1 MPTVMINGAI
11 RQYDKG
17 TTFEAIVKEYQP
29 KYNYSIALVYFNGKM
44 RELSRR
50 LERDGALS
58 FITTADSSG
67 HNAYVRTAQMMLI
80 KAASEILGE
89 TGKDAHIKIEFS
101 LGNACFCSVMG
112 GIRVTPDLAERLE
125 ERMRLISEKNVP
137 IIKKTYPIDDAIELF
152 RRQGMKDKEKLFHY
166 RRSSTVNV
174 YRMEGYSDY
183 FYGYMLP
190 STGYIRLFKLQAYKG
205 GLLLILPTMDNPDEL
220 EEFVDQPSLFE
231 QLMLSTKW
239 GDLVNISTV
248 GDLNE
253 QICSGS
259 ISDMILVQEALQERR
274 IGEIAQTIHDRGKIR
289 FVLVAGPSSSGKT
302 TFSHRLAIQLKSFG
316 LRPHIISMDDY
327 FVNRDRTP
335 VDIDGNYNFDVIEAL
350 DLELFNSDM
359 VDLLNGETIEMP
371 HFDFKTGHRT
381 YKGDFLK
388 FEENDILVIE
398 GIHGLNPVCTEQLPN
413 ENKFKI
419 YISALTSLNID
430 EHNRIPSTDA
440 RLLRRLVR
448 DARTRS
454 HTAQETLRSW
464 KKVREG
470 EEDNIYPFQEDADA
484 VFNSVLIY
492 ELAIIK
498 QFAEPLLLGVRTNE
512 PEYYEAKRLI
522 KFLDYFVGI
531 DHTPVPG
538 NSLCREFVGGGIF
551 PV

>member
-190 STGYIRLFKLQAYKG
+190 STGYIRLFKLQDYKG

-359 VDLLNGETIEMP
+359 VDLLNGETI
-371 HFDFKTGHRT
+371 
-381 YKGDFLK
+381 
-388 FEENDILVIE
+388 
-398 GIHGLNPVCTEQLPN
+398 
-413 ENKFKI
+413 
-419 YISALTSLNID
+419 
-430 EHNRIPSTDA
+430 
-440 RLLRRLVR
+440 
-448 DARTRS
+448 
-454 HTAQETLRSW
+454 
-464 KKVREG
+464 
-470 EEDNIYPFQEDADA
+470 
-484 VFNSVLIY
+484 
-492 ELAIIK
+492 
-498 QFAEPLLLGVRTNE
+498 
-512 PEYYEAKRLI
+512 
-522 KFLDYFVGI
+522 
-531 DHTPVPG
+531 
-538 NSLCREFVGGGIF
+538 
-551 PV
+551 